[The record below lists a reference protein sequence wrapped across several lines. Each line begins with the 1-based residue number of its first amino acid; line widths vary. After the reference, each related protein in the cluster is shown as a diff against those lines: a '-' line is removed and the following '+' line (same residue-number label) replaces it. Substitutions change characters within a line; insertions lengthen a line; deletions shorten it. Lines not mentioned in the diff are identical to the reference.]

1 MNSEMTDVGR
11 HRRMI
16 GVALAPDSTD
26 DAIAALRDVSEQA
39 DIAELRLDLMPEYDL
54 PRILAD
60 RPCPVIV
67 TNRAER
73 EGGRFSGSEEERVR
87 PLLEAISLGAEFVDI
102 EHDAVHLIGDRG
114 ETRLIVSHHDFT
126 AMPPDLRQLHRDLS
140 AKGADVVKTA
150 GMAGSVLDSLRVLE
164 ALAESPMPAI
174 VIAMGEYGLISR
186 LLSLRYESCVLTY
199 ASLDQGEPVAPG
211 QLSVSDMR
219 DVYHAQSI
227 GPGTKVFGVLDT
239 TQPPDSLLRS
249 LNAETRRSG
258 IDGVWVPFTVPAD
271 GDVSPADVITA
282 YRRLDVQGYLVEEPL
297 QSQVSDA
304 LDEVSHSPPDK
315 PRQRNHAQRRR
326 QPARLLGAG
335 ERSGL
340 LSGYGD
346 RADID
351 SLADRR
357 HLSIV
362 CKPHNVT
369 PAWA

>member
-1 MNSEMTDVGR
+1 MNGKKTDTGR
-11 HRRMI
+11 WQRMI

-26 DAIAALRDVSEQA
+26 DAISALRAVSEQA

-54 PRILAD
+54 RRILAD

-73 EGGRFSGSEEERVR
+73 EGGAFRGSEQERLR
-87 PLLEAISLGAEFVDI
+87 PLLEAVSLGAEFVDI

-114 ETRLIVSHHDFT
+114 LTRLIVSRHDFT
-126 AMPPDLRQLHRDLS
+126 AMPPDLSRLHRELA

-164 ALAESPMPAI
+164 SLAESPMPAI

-199 ASLDQGEPVAPG
+199 ASLDTGEPVAPG

-227 GPGTKVFGVLDT
+227 GPETKVFGVLDT

-271 GDVSPADVITA
+271 GDVSPANVITA
-282 YRRLDVQGYLVEEPL
+282 YRHLDVRGYLVKEPL

-304 LDEVSHSPPDK
+304 LDEVVSSHPTN
-315 PRQRNHAQRRR
+315 RVNIITRRDDGS
-326 QPARLLGAG
+326 LVGHWELVGG
-335 ERSGL
+335 
-340 LSGYGD
+340 
-346 RADID
+346 RAF
-351 SLADRR
+351 SLATATAPV
-357 HLSIV
+357 S
-362 CKPHNVT
+362 T
-369 PAWA
+369 A

>member
-1 MNSEMTDVGR
+1 MNSEMTDVGC

-26 DAIAALRDVSEQA
+26 DAIVALHEVSEQA

-54 PRILAD
+54 PRILAN

-73 EGGRFSGSEEERVR
+73 EGGGFRGSEQEQVR
-87 PLLEAISLGAEFVDI
+87 PLLESIALGAEFVDI
-102 EHDAVHLIGDRG
+102 EHDAVHLMGDRAR
-114 ETRLIVSHHDFT
+114 TRLIVSHHDFT
-126 AMPPDLRQLHRDLS
+126 AMPSDLRQLHRDLS
-140 AKGADVVKTA
+140 AMGADVVKTA

-211 QLSVSDMR
+211 QLSVTAMR

-227 GPGTKVFGVLDT
+227 GQGTKVFGLLDT
-239 TQPPDSLLRS
+239 AQPPDRLLRS

-271 GDVSPADVITA
+271 GDVSPADVISA

-304 LDEVSHSPPDK
+304 LDEVSPAHPTD
-315 PRQRNHAQRRR
+315 RVNVITRRDDGSLLGSWD
-326 QPARLLGAG
+326 PAR
-335 ERSGL
+335 
-340 LSGYGD
+340 D
-346 RADID
+346 RAF
-351 SLADRR
+351 SLATATAPT
-357 HLSIV
+357 S
-362 CKPHNVT
+362 T
-369 PAWA
+369 A

>member
-16 GVALAPDSTD
+16 GVALAPDSTS
-26 DAIAALRDVSEQA
+26 DAIAKLRAVSEQA

-60 RPCPVIV
+60 RLCPVIV

-73 EGGRFSGSEEERVR
+73 EGGGFRGSEQERVR
-87 PLLEAISLGAEFVDI
+87 PLLEAVSLGAEFVDI
-102 EHDAVHLIGDRG
+102 EHDAVHLMGDRAR
-114 ETRLIVSHHDFT
+114 TRLIVSHHDFSK
-126 AMPPDLRQLHRDLS
+126 MPADLRQIHRDLS

-164 ALAESPMPAI
+164 SLAESPMPAI

-199 ASLDQGEPVAPG
+199 ASLDTGEPVAPG

-227 GPGTKVFGVLDT
+227 GPETKVFGVLNT

-249 LNAETRRSG
+249 LNAKSRRSG
-258 IDGVWVPFTVPAD
+258 IDGVWVPFTIPVD
-271 GDVSPADVITA
+271 SDVSPANVITA
-282 YRRLDVQGYLVEEPL
+282 YRRLDVQGYLVGESL

-304 LDEVSHSPPDK
+304 LDEIAASHPSN
-315 PRQRNHAQRRR
+315 RVNVVTRRDDSSLLGSWE
-326 QPARLLGAG
+326 PAR
-335 ERSGL
+335 ERGFT
-340 LSGYGD
+340 
-346 RADID
+346 
-351 SLADRR
+351 LATATMLRPT
-357 HLSIV
+357 S
-362 CKPHNVT
+362 T
-369 PAWA
+369 